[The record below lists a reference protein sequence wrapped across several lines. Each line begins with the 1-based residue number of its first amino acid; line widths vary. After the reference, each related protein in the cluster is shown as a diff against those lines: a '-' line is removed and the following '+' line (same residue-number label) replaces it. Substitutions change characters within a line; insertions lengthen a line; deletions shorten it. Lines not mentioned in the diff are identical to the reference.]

1 MMWRV
6 GANQGKGHAMN
17 PGMKEGSMT
26 VKKMRETYKRASWK
40 EKKEM
45 LGHLEKEHGYN
56 RQYASRLL
64 LGKEERKEGEARRG
78 RKAVYAGLRG
88 TVKQLWQLYDY
99 ICSKRLAPVMREAV
113 RKLEAFGEMKLDK
126 ETKEKLLGMSA
137 RTMDRLLARDRK
149 ALALRSKARTRPG
162 TLLKH
167 QVPVKTH
174 REWKDTEPGFV
185 QVDCVGHDG
194 GNAGGDFNQTV
205 DVTDVAT
212 GWTETQAVKNKAQ
225 VWVFEALKEIRAQLP
240 FPMKGLHSDSGGEF
254 INNQLFR
261 YCKAGKITFTRSRP
275 GRKNDNPHVE
285 QKNWSVVRRAVGYG
299 RYEDDERLLN
309 ALYRVLRLYTNFFM
323 PVMKCVGKTRHGSRV
338 TRHYDTAKTPYHRV
352 LESACVCHDDKAR
365 LRATY
370 ATLNPVALKRQIAR
384 LQGRLVSRAARHGT
398 PMVLAEVA

>member
-1 MMWRV
+1 
-6 GANQGKGHAMN
+6 MN
-17 PGMKEGSMT
+17 ALQRKYRRARKKEKGSM
-26 VKKMRETYKRASWK
+26 
-40 EKKEM
+40 
-45 LGHLEKEHGYN
+45 LDHLEQIHGYN
-56 RQYASRLL
+56 RAYASRLL
-64 LGKEERKEGEARRG
+64 LKAAPHGRGEERRG
-78 RKAVYAGLRG
+78 RKPLYVGIHEVL
-88 TVKQLWQLYDY
+88 KQIWQWLDY
-99 ICSKRLAPVMREAV
+99 ICSKRLAAVMEEV
-113 RKLEAFGEMKLDK
+113 LRKLAACGELRLDK
-126 ETKEKLLGMSA
+126 ETRRHLCAMSA
-137 RTMDRLLARDRK
+137 RTMDHLLRNDRK
-149 ALALRSKARTRPG
+149 GLTLRSKARTRPG

-174 REWKDTEPGFV
+174 SEWKDTEPGFV

-261 YCKAGKITFTRSRP
+261 YCTAGKITFTRSRP

-323 PVMKCVGKTRHGSRV
+323 PVMKCVGKTRHSSRV

-352 LESACVCHDDKAR
+352 LESACVSHDDKAR

-384 LQGRLVSRAARHGT
+384 LQGRLVSRAARRGT
-398 PMVLAEVA
+398 PLVLAEVA